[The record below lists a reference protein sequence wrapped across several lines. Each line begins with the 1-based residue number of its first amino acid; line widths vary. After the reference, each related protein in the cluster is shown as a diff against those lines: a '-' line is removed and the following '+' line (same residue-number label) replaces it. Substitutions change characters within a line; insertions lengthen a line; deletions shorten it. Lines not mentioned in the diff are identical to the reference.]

1 MPYSKIIITNSITP
15 TAKPNAFDLSIGEL
29 TINVADGKIFALNAS
44 NEVVKIAD
52 KSYESRISS
61 LETNPGVW
69 GSIAGTLSNQTDLTE
84 ALYLKLNTAELTNA
98 VFNTSSVTEGATI
111 TLSPNYG
118 TDATFDIVGS
128 GEGLSV
134 TTVDD
139 IITLSHTDTIRTD
152 TTGTVSGVFG
162 DTVDVITSVSSNGKG
177 HLTGVE
183 TSTLTLPNVQSLEDR
198 LDALEYVP
206 IDITSF
212 TSTPGTTV
220 YEFISGGTYD
230 LDFNWST
237 NTTPDTLTL
246 TSQFSSPT
254 PSTADTT
261 YDEPVFAQP
270 ISVVGNEISRSWT
283 LSVTDAENNSD
294 SATKTIRWVYPFFS
308 GEAAADL
315 SSGTGIEGLNK
326 SVVTRNN
333 KTLAVSA
340 TNEFIYFA
348 YPAAYGNL
356 STILD
361 GNGFN
366 VISSFTLHS
375 STVTPTLWGSPVSYN
390 IYKSNSVTTINQNFQ
405 YKF

>member
-52 KSYESRISS
+52 HSYESRIST
-61 LETNPGVW
+61 LEINPGIW

-84 ALYLKLNTAELTNA
+84 ALDTKLNTADLTNA
-98 VFNTSSVTEGATI
+98 VFNTSSVAEGATI
-111 TLSPNYG
+111 TLSPSYG
-118 TDATFDIVGS
+118 TDTTFDIVGS
-128 GEGLSV
+128 GAGLSV
-134 TTVDD
+134 TTAND
-139 IITLSHTDTIRTD
+139 IVTLSHTDTIRAD

-162 DTVDVITSVSSNGKG
+162 DTVDVITNVSSNGKG

-212 TSTPGTTV
+212 LAPVNSIYEYGSGPGSFT
-220 YEFISGGTYD
+220 
-230 LDFNWST
+230 LDWST
-237 NTTPDTLTL
+237 NTTPSSLILISPISGGVPVSTGDTSYTEPTFTVNSTLGAETVNTWELYAYDAQNNEASESFTLT
-246 TSQFSSPT
+246 
-254 PSTADTT
+254 
-261 YDEPVFAQP
+261 
-270 ISVVGNEISRSWT
+270 
-283 LSVTDAENNSD
+283 
-294 SATKTIRWVYPFFS
+294 WVYPFFF
-308 GEAAADL
+308 GEDSADL
-315 SSGTGIEGLNK
+315 SSGTGIEGLTSSISRK
-326 SVVTRNN
+326 SN
-333 KTLAVSA
+333 KTIAVSG

-348 YPAAYGNL
+348 YPQTYGLLN
-356 STILD
+356 SILD

-366 VISSFTLHS
+366 VTSSFTQYGAS
-375 STVTPTLWGSPVSYN
+375 VYQAVSGDSISYN

>member
-15 TAKPNAFDLSIGEL
+15 TAKPNPFDLSIGEL
-29 TINVADGKIFALNAS
+29 SINVADGKIFALNEL
-44 NEVVKIAD
+44 NQVVKIAD
-52 KSYESRISS
+52 KSYESRIKS

-84 ALYLKLNTAELTNA
+84 ALDAKLNTTDLTNA
-98 VFNTSSVTEGATI
+98 VLNTSSTVGGATV

-118 TDATFDIVGS
+118 IDAAFDIVGS
-128 GEGLSV
+128 GTGLSV
-134 TTVDD
+134 TTAND

-152 TTGTVSGVFG
+152 TTGAVSGVFG
-162 DTVDVITSVSSNGKG
+162 DTIDVITGVSSNGNG

-212 TSTPGTTV
+212 LAPTTAVDGLFEYGYGPGSFT
-220 YEFISGGTYD
+220 
-230 LDFNWST
+230 LNWST
-237 NTTPDTLTL
+237 NTTPLSL
-246 TSQFSSPT
+246 ILISPLSSPT
-254 PSTADTT
+254 PSTGDTSYT
-261 YDEPVFAQP
+261 EPSFNVNPTSGAETVYTWELYVYDAQN
-270 ISVVGNEISRSWT
+270 NEGFESFT
-283 LSVTDAENNSD
+283 LT
-294 SATKTIRWVYPFFS
+294 WVYPFFF
-308 GEAAADL
+308 GEDSADL
-315 SSGTGIEGLNK
+315 SSGTGIEGLSKDLSRK
-326 SVVTRNN
+326 SN
-333 KTLAVSA
+333 KTIAVSA

-348 YPAAYGNL
+348 YPAAYGPL

-366 VISSFTLHS
+366 VTSSFTQYAAS
-375 STVTPTLWGSPVSYN
+375 VYQAVVGYRTYN

>member
-29 TINVADGKIFALNAS
+29 SINVADGKIFALNDS
-44 NEVVKIAD
+44 NQVIKIAD

-118 TDATFDIVGS
+118 TDTTFDIVGS
-128 GEGLSV
+128 GDGLSV

-139 IITLSHTDTIRTD
+139 IITLSHTDTTRTD
-152 TTGTVSGVFG
+152 TTDEIPGVFG
-162 DTVDVITSVSSNGKG
+162 DAINVITGVASDTKG

-183 TSTLTLPNVQSLEDR
+183 TSTLTLPNVQDLEDR

-212 TSTPGTTV
+212 TSTPDTTV

-254 PSTADTT
+254 LSSADTT
-261 YDEPVFAQP
+261 YDEPEFTQP
-270 ISVVGNEISRSWT
+270 ISAVGSEISRSWT
-283 LSVTDAENNSD
+283 LSVTDDKNSSD

-308 GEAAADL
+308 GEDTADL
-315 SSGTGIEGLNK
+315 SSGTGIEDLNK
-326 SVVTRNN
+326 SVVTKNN
-333 KTLAVSA
+333 KTLAVTA

-348 YPAAYGNL
+348 YPAVYGNL
-356 STILD
+356 SSILD

-366 VISSFTLHS
+366 VISSFTLHN
-375 STVTPTLWGSPVSYN
+375 STVTPPLWGSPVSYN
-390 IYKSNSVTTINQNFQ
+390 IYKSNSLTTINQNFQ

>member
-1 MPYSKIIITNSITP
+1 M
-15 TAKPNAFDLSIGEL
+15 A
-29 TINVADGKIFALNAS
+29 
-44 NEVVKIAD
+44 
-52 KSYESRISS
+52 
-61 LETNPGVW
+61 
-69 GSIAGTLSNQTDLTE
+69 
-84 ALYLKLNTAELTNA
+84 
-98 VFNTSSVTEGATI
+98 EGATI
-111 TLSPNYG
+111 TLSPSYG
-118 TDATFDIVGS
+118 TDTTFDIVGS
-128 GEGLSV
+128 GAGLSV
-134 TTVDD
+134 TTAND
-139 IITLSHTDTIRTD
+139 IVTLSHTDTTRAD

-162 DTVDVITSVSSNGKG
+162 DTIDVITNVSSNGKG

-220 YEFISGGTYD
+220 YEFISGGTHN

-237 NTTPDTLTL
+237 NTTPDTLIL

-254 PSTADTT
+254 PSTGDTT
-261 YDEPVFAQP
+261 YDEPEFAQP

-283 LSVTDAENNSD
+283 LSITDSANNSD
-294 SATKTIRWVYPFFS
+294 SATKTIRWVYPFFY
-308 GEAAADL
+308 GEDATDL
-315 SSGTGIEGLNK
+315 SSGTGIEGLTK
-326 SVVTRNN
+326 SVATKNN
-333 KTLAVSA
+333 KTIAVSA

-348 YPAAYGNL
+348 YPQTYGLLN
-356 STILD
+356 SILD

-366 VISSFTLHS
+366 ITSSFTQYGAS
-375 STVTPTLWGSPVSYN
+375 VYQAVSGDSISYN

>member
-29 TINVADGKIFALNAS
+29 TINVADGKIFALNDS

-52 KSYESRISS
+52 KSYESRIST
-61 LETNPGVW
+61 LEINPGVW
-69 GSIAGTLSNQTDLTE
+69 GSIAGTLSNQTDLTA
-84 ALYLKLNTAELTNA
+84 ALDTKLNTADLTNA
-98 VFNTSSVTEGATI
+98 VFNTSSVAEGATI
-111 TLSPNYG
+111 TLSPSYG
-118 TDATFDIVGS
+118 TDTTFDIVGS
-128 GEGLSV
+128 GAGLSV
-134 TTVDD
+134 TTAND
-139 IITLSHTDTIRTD
+139 IVTLSHTDTTRAD

-162 DTVDVITSVSSNGKG
+162 DTIDVITNVSSNGKG

-254 PSTADTT
+254 PSTGDTT

-270 ISVVGNEISRSWT
+270 TSLTGNEISRSWT

-308 GEAAADL
+308 GEDATDL
-315 SSGTGIEGLNK
+315 SSGTGIEGLTK
-326 SVVTRNN
+326 SVATKNN
-333 KTLAVSA
+333 KTITVSA

-366 VISSFTLHS
+366 VTSSFTLHS
-375 STVTPTLWGSPVSYN
+375 STVTPTLWGSTVSYN

>member
-1 MPYSKIIITNSITP
+1 
-15 TAKPNAFDLSIGEL
+15 LSIGEL

-52 KSYESRISS
+52 KSYESRIKT
-61 LETNPGVW
+61 LEDNPGVW
-69 GSIAGTLSNQTDLTE
+69 GSIAGTLSNQTDLTY
-84 ALYLKLNTAELTNA
+84 ALDTKLNIADLTNA
-98 VFNTSSVTEGATI
+98 VFNTSSVAEGATI
-111 TLSPNYG
+111 TLSPSYG

-128 GEGLSV
+128 GAGLSV
-134 TTVDD
+134 TTAND
-139 IITLSHTDTIRTD
+139 IVTLSHTDTTRTD

-162 DTVDVITSVSSNGKG
+162 DTIDVITGVSSNAKG

-254 PSTADTT
+254 PSTGDTT
-261 YDEPVFAQP
+261 YDEPVFSQP
-270 ISVVGNEISRSWT
+270 ISVSGNEISRSWT
-283 LSVTDAENNSD
+283 LSITDSANNSD
-294 SATKTIRWVYPFFS
+294 SATKTIRWVYPFFY
-308 GEAAADL
+308 GEDVNDL
-315 SSGTGIEGLNK
+315 SGGTGIEGLTK
-326 SVVTRNN
+326 SVATKGN
-333 KTLAVSA
+333 KTIAISA

-348 YPAAYGNL
+348 YPAVYGNL

-366 VISSFTLHS
+366 VTSSFTRHIS
-375 STVTPTLWGSPVSYN
+375 AVTPTLWGSPISYN
-390 IYKSNSVTTINQNFQ
+390 IYKTNAVTTINQNFQ

>member
-29 TINVADGKIFALNAS
+29 SINVADGKIFALNDS

-52 KSYESRISS
+52 KSYESRIST
-61 LETNPGVW
+61 LEINPGVW

-84 ALYLKLNTAELTNA
+84 ALDAKVNTADLTNA

-111 TLSPNYG
+111 TLSPSYG

-134 TTVDD
+134 TTADD

-162 DTVDVITSVSSNGKG
+162 DTVDVITNVSSNGKG

-206 IDITSF
+206 IEITNFLAPVNSIYEYGSGPGSF
-212 TSTPGTTV
+212 T
-220 YEFISGGTYD
+220 
-230 LDFNWST
+230 LDWST
-237 NTTPDTLTL
+237 NTTP
-246 TSQFSSPT
+246 SSLILI
-254 PSTADTT
+254 S
-261 YDEPVFAQP
+261 P
-270 ISVVGNEISRSWT
+270 ISGGVPVSTGDTSYTEPTFTVNSTLGAETVNTWELYAYDAQNNEASES
-283 LSVTDAENNSD
+283 LSIA
-294 SATKTIRWVYPFFS
+294 WVFPFFF
-308 GEAAADL
+308 GEDSADL
-315 SSGTGIEGLNK
+315 SSGTGIEGLTSSISRK
-326 SVVTRNN
+326 SN
-333 KTLAVSA
+333 KTIAVSA

-348 YPAAYGNL
+348 YPATYGSLN
-356 STILD
+356 SILD

-366 VISSFTLHS
+366 VTSSFTQYGASVYQALTGAS
-375 STVTPTLWGSPVSYN
+375 VSYN

>member
-29 TINVADGKIFALNAS
+29 SINVADGKIFALNDS

-84 ALYLKLNTAELTNA
+84 ALDAKVNTADLTNA
-98 VFNTSSVTEGATI
+98 VFNTSSASGGATI
-111 TLSPNYG
+111 TLSPSYG

-162 DTVDVITSVSSNGKG
+162 DTVDVITNVSSNGKG

-212 TSTPGTTV
+212 LAPVNSIYEYGLGPGSFT
-220 YEFISGGTYD
+220 
-230 LDFNWST
+230 LDWNT
-237 NTTPDTLTL
+237 NTTPSSLILISPISGGVPVSTGDTSYTEPTFTVNSTLGAETVNTWELYAYDAQNNEASESFTLT
-246 TSQFSSPT
+246 
-254 PSTADTT
+254 
-261 YDEPVFAQP
+261 
-270 ISVVGNEISRSWT
+270 
-283 LSVTDAENNSD
+283 
-294 SATKTIRWVYPFFS
+294 WVYPFFS
-308 GEAAADL
+308 GEDSADL
-315 SSGTGIEGLNK
+315 SSGTGIEGLTSSISRK
-326 SVVTRNN
+326 SN
-333 KTLAVSA
+333 KTIAVSA

-348 YPAAYGNL
+348 YPQTYGLLN
-356 STILD
+356 SILD

-366 VISSFTLHS
+366 VTSSFTQYGAS
-375 STVTPTLWGSPVSYN
+375 VYQAVSGDSISYN

>member
-52 KSYESRISS
+52 HSYESRIST
-61 LETNPGVW
+61 LEINPGIW

-84 ALYLKLNTAELTNA
+84 ALDTKLNTADLTNA
-98 VFNTSSVTEGATI
+98 VFNTSSVAEGATI
-111 TLSPNYG
+111 TLSPSYG
-118 TDATFDIVGS
+118 TDTTFDIVGS
-128 GEGLSV
+128 GAGLSV
-134 TTVDD
+134 TTAND
-139 IITLSHTDTIRTD
+139 IVTLSHTDTIRAD

-162 DTVDVITSVSSNGKG
+162 DTVDVITNVSSNGKG

-212 TSTPGTTV
+212 LAPVNSIYEYGSGPGSFT
-220 YEFISGGTYD
+220 
-230 LDFNWST
+230 LDWST
-237 NTTPDTLTL
+237 NTTPSSLILISPISGGVPVSTGDTSYTEPTFTVNSTLGAETVNTWELYAYDAQNNEASESFTLT
-246 TSQFSSPT
+246 
-254 PSTADTT
+254 
-261 YDEPVFAQP
+261 
-270 ISVVGNEISRSWT
+270 
-283 LSVTDAENNSD
+283 
-294 SATKTIRWVYPFFS
+294 WVYPFFF
-308 GEAAADL
+308 GEDSADL
-315 SSGTGIEGLNK
+315 SSGTGIEGLTSSISRK
-326 SVVTRNN
+326 SN
-333 KTLAVSA
+333 KTIAVSA

-348 YPAAYGNL
+348 YPQTYGLLN
-356 STILD
+356 SILD

-366 VISSFTLHS
+366 VTSSFTQYGAS
-375 STVTPTLWGSPVSYN
+375 VYQAVSGDSISYN

>member
-52 KSYESRISS
+52 HSYESRIST
-61 LETNPGVW
+61 LEINPGIW
-69 GSIAGTLSNQTDLTE
+69 GSIGGDISNQTNLTE
-84 ALYLKLNTAELTNA
+84 ALDLKLNIADLTNA
-98 VFNTSSVTEGATI
+98 VFNTSSVAEGATI
-111 TLSPNYG
+111 TLSPSYG
-118 TDATFDIVGS
+118 TDTTFDIVGS
-128 GEGLSV
+128 GAGLSV
-134 TTVDD
+134 TTAND
-139 IITLSHTDTIRTD
+139 IVTLSHTDTIRAD

-162 DTVDVITSVSSNGKG
+162 DTVDVITNVSSNGKG

-212 TSTPGTTV
+212 LAPVNSIYEYGSGPGSFT
-220 YEFISGGTYD
+220 
-230 LDFNWST
+230 LDWST
-237 NTTPDTLTL
+237 NTTPSSLILISPISGGVPVSTGDTSYTEPTFTVNSTLGAETVNTWELYAYDAQNNEASESFTLT
-246 TSQFSSPT
+246 
-254 PSTADTT
+254 
-261 YDEPVFAQP
+261 
-270 ISVVGNEISRSWT
+270 
-283 LSVTDAENNSD
+283 
-294 SATKTIRWVYPFFS
+294 WVYPFFF
-308 GEAAADL
+308 GEDSADL
-315 SSGTGIEGLNK
+315 SSGTGIEGLTSSISRK
-326 SVVTRNN
+326 SN
-333 KTLAVSA
+333 KTIAVSA

-348 YPAAYGNL
+348 YPQTYGLLN
-356 STILD
+356 SILD

-366 VISSFTLHS
+366 VTSSFTQYGAS
-375 STVTPTLWGSPVSYN
+375 VYQAVSGDSISYN

>member
-15 TAKPNAFDLSIGEL
+15 TAKPNPFDLSIGEL

-52 KSYESRISS
+52 KSYESRIST
-61 LETNPGVW
+61 LEINPGVW
-69 GSIAGTLSNQTDLTE
+69 GSIGGDISNQTNLTE
-84 ALYLKLNTAELTNA
+84 ALDLKLDIADLTNA
-98 VFNTSSVTEGATI
+98 VFNTSSVAEGATI
-111 TLSPNYG
+111 TLSPSYG
-118 TDATFDIVGS
+118 TDTTFDIVGS
-128 GEGLSV
+128 GAGLSV
-134 TTVDD
+134 TTAND
-139 IITLSHTDTIRTD
+139 IVTLSHTDTTRAD

-162 DTVDVITSVSSNGKG
+162 DTIDVITNVSSNGKG

-212 TSTPGTTV
+212 TSTTGTTV
-220 YEFISGGTYD
+220 YEFISGGTHN

-237 NTTPDTLTL
+237 NTTPDTLIL

-254 PSTADTT
+254 PSTGDTT
-261 YDEPVFAQP
+261 YDEPEFAQP

-283 LSVTDAENNSD
+283 LSITDSANNSD
-294 SATKTIRWVYPFFS
+294 SATKTIRWVYPFFY
-308 GEAAADL
+308 GEDATDL
-315 SSGTGIEGLNK
+315 SSGTGIEGLTK
-326 SVVTRNN
+326 SVATKNN
-333 KTLAVSA
+333 KTIAVSA

-366 VISSFTLHS
+366 VTSSFTRHI